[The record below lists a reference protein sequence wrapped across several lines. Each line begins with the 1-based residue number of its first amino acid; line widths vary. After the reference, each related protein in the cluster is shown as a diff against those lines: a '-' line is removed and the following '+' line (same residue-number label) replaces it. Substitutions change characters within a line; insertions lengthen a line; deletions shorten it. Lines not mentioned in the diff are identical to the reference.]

1 MRPIF
6 KYSGGKS
13 RELKRITQMLPDNFE
28 RVIEPFAGS
37 AAVAFALEKP
47 AILADIREN
56 NIRVFEQVRDNF
68 SEVWNYLE
76 TLKTKT
82 IEELETEYYYQ
93 RDELFETT
101 DPVKAAIRWIIL
113 RQLCFS
119 GMDRINLKTGKFNV
133 PFAWYPKFG
142 CNLTHSHSTLL
153 QDWQFILGDWKE
165 AYSLAKEDDFVFL
178 DPPYFG
184 RNSEY
189 GGDRDNWSDD
199 ERFHREIAH
208 FFSTVKTQAMMVHVD
223 CPLYREIYRGFTII
237 EKSFQYS
244 QNFKG
249 RDNSGA
255 KVGHLYIL
263 NYTPTDLLE
272 KLDSSFKVTI
282 GDRLPTFIS

>member
-13 RELKRITQMLPDNFE
+13 RELKRITQMLPDNFT

-37 AAVAFALEKP
+37 AAVAFHLEKP

-68 SEVWNYLE
+68 DLVFNYLE

-82 IEELETEYYYQ
+82 IEELEKEYYYQ
-93 RDELFETT
+93 RDDQFGVQ
-101 DPVKAAIRWIIL
+101 DPVEAAIRWIVL

-119 GMDRINLKTGKFNV
+119 GMDRINVKTGKFNV
-133 PFAWYPKFG
+133 PFAWYPKFA
-142 CNLTHSHSTLL
+142 CNLHSGHRDLL
-153 QDWQFILGDWKE
+153 QHFELILGDWST
-165 AYSLAKEDDFVFL
+165 AYDLARPDDFVFL
-178 DPPYFG
+178 DPPYFN

-189 GGDRDNWSDD
+189 GGETEGWSD
-199 ERFHREIAH
+199 EETLHREIAEK
-208 FFSTVKTQAMMVHVD
+208 FRTIKTQAMMVHID
-223 CPLYREIYRGFTII
+223 CPLYRELYHGYTII
-237 EKSFQYS
+237 QKDYTYS

-263 NYTPTDLLE
+263 NYNPTDLLD
-272 KLDSSFKVTI
+272 KLDPSFRV
-282 GDRLPTFIS
+282 IS